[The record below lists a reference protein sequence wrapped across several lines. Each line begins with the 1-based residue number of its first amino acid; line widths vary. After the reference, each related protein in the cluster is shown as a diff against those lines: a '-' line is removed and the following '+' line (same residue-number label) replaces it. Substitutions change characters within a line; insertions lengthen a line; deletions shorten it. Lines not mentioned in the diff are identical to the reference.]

1 VLPVLQ
7 KLATSAIAHLMY
19 IKYTSMQILCKLR
32 REKEK
37 EKKEAI
43 IIASQLK
50 EIKLLIGIA

>member
-1 VLPVLQ
+1 
-7 KLATSAIAHLMY
+7 MY